1 MAAISFAMERE
12 DMATTAT
19 AGFGITGPRNR
30 VHYGKRAWIRVAIGP
45 LPPGAAHIE
54 TQYHS
59 VPVTYPSKSVRPRSM
74 LRRRCYGR
82 C

>member
-1 MAAISFAMERE
+1 MAAISFAMEERE
-12 DMATTAT
+12 DMTTTAT

-45 LPPGAAHIE
+45 LPPGAALE

-59 VPVTYPSKSVRPRSM
+59 VPVTYPSKSVRPRSII
-74 LRRRCYGR
+74 RRYYGCY
-82 C
+82 